1 MGGEDRSCLGVGTSG
16 KEQAEREDEGGEI
29 WYFVFMYKNRT
40 MKPVETVLRKGRGR
54 MRDNDGGGESN

>member
-1 MGGEDRSCLGVGTSG
+1 VGTSG